1 MPFNVPEG
9 FLDKLDNKIQEQ
21 QDRKQYETEHPGLV
35 SIGDEQQEYFI
46 QHQET
51 LQSLQEEKLGAHQI
65 SKRLGSVR
73 NAVQA
78 LMPEAY
84 ALTDTIRTGK
94 IEDLRKTKFHHSR
107 GAKLASED
115 NRDVL
120 EFDIAGS
127 DFKQFRAEHK
137 GFHGKG
143 TVKFADD
150 PTTYSIEK
158 PLEEKK
164 ESKVRYANK
173 HRIFNWLPGI
183 RTEEKILADNQR
195 IRQENEIIRAKNA
208 RVREAFKEQV
218 GTVAEV
224 RLGDKTEIHKHVR
237 EKVSMGGKKKR
248 ITMAGPLR
256 FGGNSNSGEYSIEN
270 LRGYMQKAAEEYLTN
285 TFLTWQ
291 DGQPHEVS
299 LVIKGHSRGGVAC
312 VEGAMMIKQWIY
324 ENYPEYEKF
333 VKFEVTQYD
342 PVPGTGSRSKVN
354 EKFNHLSDETY
365 TVGKDKMRPLGDS
378 AETTVVYSMH
388 SNHNLFFD
396 PQEVLGAKRIILT
409 PFRHDVGLDTN
420 ETAKT
425 NIGGERQEELSRPAY
440 TEAETGEVYRSS
452 GLTEL
457 QKGVYVVDERNTL
470 VKLNSYEQVESIMA
484 SVLQNNTKQATRH
497 QIMLRVARAWFDK
510 AAA

>member
-1 MPFNVPEG
+1 
-9 FLDKLDNKIQEQ
+9 
-21 QDRKQYETEHPGLV
+21 
-35 SIGDEQQEYFI
+35 
-46 QHQET
+46 
-51 LQSLQEEKLGAHQI
+51 
-65 SKRLGSVR
+65 
-73 NAVQA
+73 
-78 LMPEAY
+78 
-84 ALTDTIRTGK
+84 
-94 IEDLRKTKFHHSR
+94 
-107 GAKLASED
+107 
-115 NRDVL
+115 
-120 EFDIAGS
+120 
-127 DFKQFRAEHK
+127 
-137 GFHGKG
+137 
-143 TVKFADD
+143 
-150 PTTYSIEK
+150 
-158 PLEEKK
+158 
-164 ESKVRYANK
+164 
-173 HRIFNWLPGI
+173 
-183 RTEEKILADNQR
+183 
-195 IRQENEIIRAKNA
+195 
-208 RVREAFKEQV
+208 
-218 GTVAEV
+218 
-224 RLGDKTEIHKHVR
+224 
-237 EKVSMGGKKKR
+237 
-248 ITMAGPLR
+248 
-256 FGGNSNSGEYSIEN
+256 
-270 LRGYMQKAAEEYLTN
+270 
-285 TFLTWQ
+285 
-291 DGQPHEVS
+291 
-299 LVIKGHSRGGVAC
+299 AC

-510 AAA
+510 AAADAAASAG